1 MIPSEDAVEIGFTA
15 VLKLEDSSRIGFMA
29 TQTTTQTQ
37 IAPGAPVVH
46 ISELAAKKIIA
57 LLAKE
62 GVSPEVGGLRVGVQG
77 GGCSGLSY
85 AMRLDTQARDRDKVF
100 EEFGARIFVDPKS
113 LLFLNG
119 TVLEYED
126 TLMRQ
131 GFAFQNP
138 NAARSCG
145 CGSSFTA

>member
-1 MIPSEDAVEIGFTA
+1 MGGETGMETNVEKQAGTAAPNAAVIHLTERA
-15 VLKLEDSSRIGFMA
+15 AERIR
-29 TQTTTQTQ
+29 
-37 IAPGAPVVH
+37 
-46 ISELAAKKIIA
+46 A

-62 GVSPEVGGLRVGVQG
+62 GVPEETGGLRVGVQG

-85 AMRLDTQARDRDKVF
+85 AMKLDTQARDRDKVF
-100 EEFGARIFVDPKS
+100 EEHGARIFVDPKS
-113 LLFLNG
+113 LLYLGG
-119 TVLEYED
+119 TTLEYEV
-126 TLMRQ
+126 TVMKQ